1 MRRVMRSRRTAA
13 GVGASRPSSFPFL
26 PQHSLRLRIGL
37 NWSNLFLTRERAGKI
52 RRNASREVCFVS
64 AYSPSYQ
71 EVSYLHLSF
80 ILASNR
86 KTKQLVGLNI
96 SFSYLLDLL
105 SHCSRYW
112 RNKLLTISSKLNVCG
127 FVSVQFGQTFWKLQ
141 IWYECWWNL
150 PSSRTSTSHNFKMP
164 LPTILVMLTNLPFR
178 GEGQRILFQCN
189 CLNLK
194 DPPHGEFFF
203 RLGLSWFPTLIWSK

>member
-1 MRRVMRSRRTAA
+1 MFCIMSCKQDRQELIFESVSFALINLKCLFSRTFKSQKKIRVKMRRVMRSRRTAA

-86 KTKQLVGLNI
+86 KTKTTCRAE
-96 SFSYLLDLL
+96 Y
-105 SHCSRYW
+105 
-112 RNKLLTISSKLNVCG
+112 
-127 FVSVQFGQTFWKLQ
+127 
-141 IWYECWWNL
+141 
-150 PSSRTSTSHNFKMP
+150 
-164 LPTILVMLTNLPFR
+164 
-178 GEGQRILFQCN
+178 
-189 CLNLK
+189 
-194 DPPHGEFFF
+194 FFF
-203 RLGLSWFPTLIWSK
+203 LPLRPAFPLFTLLA

>member
-1 MRRVMRSRRTAA
+1 MFCIKSCKQDRQELIFESVSFALINLKCLFSRTFKSQKKIRVKMRRVMRSGRTAA
-13 GVGASRPSSFPFL
+13 EVGASRPSCFPFL

-86 KTKQLVGLNI
+86 KTKTTCRAE
-96 SFSYLLDLL
+96 Y
-105 SHCSRYW
+105 
-112 RNKLLTISSKLNVCG
+112 
-127 FVSVQFGQTFWKLQ
+127 
-141 IWYECWWNL
+141 
-150 PSSRTSTSHNFKMP
+150 
-164 LPTILVMLTNLPFR
+164 
-178 GEGQRILFQCN
+178 
-189 CLNLK
+189 
-194 DPPHGEFFF
+194 FFF
-203 RLGLSWFPTLIWSK
+203 LPLRPAFPLFTLLA

>member
-1 MRRVMRSRRTAA
+1 MRSGRTAA
-13 GVGASRPSSFPFL
+13 EVGASRPSSFPFL

-86 KTKQLVGLNI
+86 KTKTTCRAE
-96 SFSYLLDLL
+96 Y
-105 SHCSRYW
+105 
-112 RNKLLTISSKLNVCG
+112 
-127 FVSVQFGQTFWKLQ
+127 
-141 IWYECWWNL
+141 
-150 PSSRTSTSHNFKMP
+150 
-164 LPTILVMLTNLPFR
+164 
-178 GEGQRILFQCN
+178 
-189 CLNLK
+189 
-194 DPPHGEFFF
+194 FFF
-203 RLGLSWFPTLIWSK
+203 LPLRPAFPLFTLLA